1 MIDAGALVDDL
12 DHIATR
18 VDRLTVHG
26 RDPERFFI
34 ERSDIV
40 DDIRRLIADCQG
52 RDRLRRSII
61 PHPREAA
68 PLFREAREANEM
80 ARALPPLGSE
90 KENKRLGG

>member
-1 MIDAGALVDDL
+1 MIDVGALVDDL
-12 DHIATR
+12 DRIATR

-40 DDIRRLIADCQG
+40 DDLRRLIADCQG
-52 RDRLRRSII
+52 RGRGSSGPRA
-61 PHPREAA
+61 REAL
-68 PLFREAREANEM
+68 PFFREAREANEM
-80 ARALPPLGSE
+80 ARSLPPSGSE